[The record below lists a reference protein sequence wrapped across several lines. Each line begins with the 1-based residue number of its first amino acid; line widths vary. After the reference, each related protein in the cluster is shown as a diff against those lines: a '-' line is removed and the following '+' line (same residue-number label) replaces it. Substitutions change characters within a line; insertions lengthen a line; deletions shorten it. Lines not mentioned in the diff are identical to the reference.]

1 MMKKSLQ
8 ELEKTFKGMDN
19 DKGKIGLDLLTEV
32 QFMKETLERLRAEIK
47 NNDLIMEM
55 QQGSYSIDRSNP
67 ALKTY
72 NTTITN
78 YNKLIKQLTDLLPDK
93 DSKNKVDEFE
103 EF

>member
-8 ELEKTFKGMDN
+8 EREKTFKNMDN

>member
-1 MMKKSLQ
+1 MKSNLSD
-8 ELEKTFKGMDN
+8 LEKTFKAMDN
-19 DKGKIGLDLLTEV
+19 NRGKVGLDLLTEI
-32 QFMKETLERLRAEIK
+32 QFVKKTLDRLRDEIN
-47 NNDLIMEM
+47 NNDLVMEM

-78 YNKLIKQLTDLLPDK
+78 YNKLMKQLVDLLPAENTKTKSDG
-93 DSKNKVDEFE
+93 FE

>member
-1 MMKKSLQ
+1 MKKSLQ
-8 ELEKTFKGMDN
+8 ELETTFKDMGN

-32 QFMKETLERLRAEIK
+32 QFMKKTLERLRKEIDD
-47 NNDLIMEM
+47 NDLVVEM
-55 QQGSYSIDRSNP
+55 PQGSYSIDRSNP

>member
-1 MMKKSLQ
+1 MKKSLS
-8 ELEKTFKGMDN
+8 ELEKTFKAMDN
-19 DKGKIGLDLLTEV
+19 DKGKVGLELLVEA
-32 QFMKETLERLRAEIK
+32 QFVKKTLERLRDEID
-47 NNDLIMEM
+47 NNDLVMPM

-78 YNKLIKQLTDLLPDK
+78 YNKLIKQLTDLLPADNP
-93 DSKNKVDEFE
+93 KNKTDGFE

>member
-8 ELEKTFKGMDN
+8 ELEKTFKNMDN

>member
-1 MMKKSLQ
+1 MS
-8 ELEKTFKGMDN
+8 N

-32 QFMKETLERLRAEIK
+32 QFMKKTLERLRTEID
-47 NNDLIMEM
+47 NNDLVMEM

-78 YNKLIKQLTDLLPDK
+78 YNKLIKQLTDLLPHEDTK
-93 DSKNKVDEFE
+93 TKADEFE
-103 EF
+103 DF

>member
-8 ELEKTFKGMDN
+8 ELEKTFKSMDN

>member
-1 MMKKSLQ
+1 MKKTLT
-8 ELEKTFKGMDN
+8 ELEKTFKSMDN
-19 DKGKIGLDLLTEV
+19 DKGKVGLDLLTEV
-32 QFMKETLERLRAEIK
+32 QFMKKTLERLRDEID
-47 NNDLIMEM
+47 NNDLVMEM

-78 YNKLIKQLTDLLPDK
+78 YNKLIKQLTDLLPTENP
-93 DSKNKVDEFE
+93 KNKSDGFE

>member
-1 MMKKSLQ
+1 MKKSLS
-8 ELEKTFKGMDN
+8 ELETTFKEMNN
-19 DKGKIGLDLLTEV
+19 DRGKVGLDLLVEV
-32 QFMKETLERLRAEIK
+32 QFMKKTLERLRKEIDD
-47 NNDLIMEM
+47 NDLVMEM

-78 YNKLIKQLTDLLPDK
+78 YNKLIKQMCDLLPSES
-93 DSKNKVDEFE
+93 SKTKSDGFE

>member
-1 MMKKSLQ
+1 
-8 ELEKTFKGMDN
+8 MDN

>member
-1 MMKKSLQ
+1 MKKSLQ
-8 ELEKTFKGMDN
+8 ELEKTFKNMDN